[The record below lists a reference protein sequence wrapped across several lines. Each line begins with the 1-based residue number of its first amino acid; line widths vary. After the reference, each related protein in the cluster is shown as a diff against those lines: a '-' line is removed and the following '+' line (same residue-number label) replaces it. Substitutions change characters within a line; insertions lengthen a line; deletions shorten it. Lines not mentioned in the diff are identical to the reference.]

1 LNFYFAILKSNF
13 YEIVSLDDLKILNR
27 KKQNVQEMIDL
38 TIFL

>member
-1 LNFYFAILKSNF
+1 LNFYFAILKSTF